1 MKKKIICFGE
11 ILWDIYPDKIQLGG
25 APYNVFCRLNSF
37 GINTEIVSSIGNDDL
52 GLKII
57 ETFKKN
63 NYSSKY
69 IQLENNYGT
78 GKVMIELKNGEPKY
92 SISENVAWDFISL
105 PKKYIK
111 DFDTIDILIYGSL
124 ASRNNESFS
133 TLKEILK
140 NSKYKILDLNIR
152 QNYFNKEK
160 LDFLIESSDFL
171 KVNIDELFLLNQLF
185 ELNISN
191 TQKLSESICKMYNL
205 DYLCI
210 TNGSVDSTIYDGTNF
225 YKINSFSVKSIDSVG
240 AGDSFLAAF
249 VSNFFFEKVNIHE
262 SLRIASAYGAL
273 TSAKKGATPNISNQ
287 EIKNF
292 IKNS

>member
-1 MKKKIICFGE
+1 LNKKIICFGE

-69 IQLENNYGT
+69 IQLENNYST

-133 TLKEILK
+133 TLEEILK
-140 NSKYKILDLNIR
+140 NSNYKILDLNIR

-160 LDFLIESSDFL
+160 LDFLIDSSDFL
-171 KVNIDELFLLNQLF
+171 KVNLDELILLNQLF

-191 TQKLSESICKMYNL
+191 TQKLSESICKRYNL
-205 DYLCI
+205 DYICI

-225 YKINSFSVKSIDSVG
+225 YKINSFSVKSVDSVG

-249 VSNFFFEKVNIHE
+249 VSNFFFKKVNIHE